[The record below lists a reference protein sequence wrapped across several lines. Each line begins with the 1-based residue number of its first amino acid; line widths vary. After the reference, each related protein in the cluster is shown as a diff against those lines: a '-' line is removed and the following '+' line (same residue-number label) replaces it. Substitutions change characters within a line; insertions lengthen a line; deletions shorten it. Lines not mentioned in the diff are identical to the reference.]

1 MKKQAFVFFIVFLIS
16 AFFSVSLAA
25 EPLDDIKEFLE
36 LDQEEDIPSSKKIV
50 WFPETSGKLSIT
62 WALAAPFRKDL
73 RSTSPAEQ
81 LIFSYDARELR
92 IDAGLQYQANQF
104 DFATHLYYM
113 PTIHDFCQVGI
124 GINYHYYR
132 YFKEFSERDVIG
144 TFRFRWIR
152 GPVFSFELG
161 AGYLYKVA
169 SIDAVRE
176 YTSNIYNFSYNF
188 DLITSW
194 QFTPAFD
201 FWCGLKLQ
209 DYFDYPLALSPIYK
223 LGMDFQCNPDIT
235 FGIDGSFK
243 FIDMFFSAVYL
254 NEAKLR
260 LSLKVAI

>member
-1 MKKQAFVFFIVFLIS
+1 MKKQAFVFFVVFLIS

-50 WFPETSGKLSIT
+50 WFPETSGKYSIT

-113 PTIHDFCQVGI
+113 PTIYDICQVGI

-132 YFKEFSERDVIG
+132 YFKEFSERDIIG
-144 TFRFRWIR
+144 TFRFRWIK

-194 QFTPAFD
+194 QFSPAFD

-209 DYFDYPLALSPIYK
+209 DYFDYPLALSPVYK
-223 LGMDFQCNPDIT
+223 LGMDFQCNPDIS
-235 FGIDGSFK
+235 FGVDGSFK